1 MAKQGNRIDSLLSTL
16 FLDIDKSL
24 VAFQSATAVHEYLR
38 KDLGILNVPLS
49 VVRRFEAEKVR
60 PNQVIRDVRN
70 GRKETLPYVTKGLD
84 SLWQVDLMD
93 LHKKNNSPNAYAFAL
108 VKIDV
113 FSRKVDAELVTNKSA
128 IKVTQAFDKI
138 CRRNG
143 RWPDTLQTDEGK
155 EFLNSSFQK
164 YCKSKKIRHFV
175 VNSEK
180 KAAVVERFN
189 RDFQKLLYRF
199 KQAYPKRTI
208 KELIAKVVVN
218 HNDSR
223 HSHHG
228 FKPSDIDV
236 ALAAKMAKLQH
247 RDRIRRGR
255 MNRTKVR
262 PFRFNVGDTVRTV
275 ATKMPFDKSYRG
287 TFTKEVF
294 QIEKRFRKFPHY
306 YINLYRLRDLLGE
319 EILGVHYEHELQ
331 KVYLPHKRRRIVEKI
346 LKRNKRLGKLVTF
359 QDYPSRYTEWVQ

>member
-1 MAKQGNRIDSLLSTL
+1 M
-16 FLDIDKSL
+16 
-24 VAFQSATAVHEYLR
+24 
-38 KDLGILNVPLS
+38 
-49 VVRRFEAEKVR
+49 
-60 PNQVIRDVRN
+60 
-70 GRKETLPYVTKGLD
+70 
-84 SLWQVDLMD
+84 
-93 LHKKNNSPNAYAFAL
+93 
-108 VKIDV
+108 
-113 FSRKVDAELVTNKSA
+113 
-128 IKVTQAFDKI
+128 
-138 CRRNG
+138 
-143 RWPDTLQTDEGK
+143 
-155 EFLNSSFQK
+155 
-164 YCKSKKIRHFV
+164 
-175 VNSEK
+175 NSEK

-331 KVYLPHKRRRIVEKI
+331 KVYLPHERRRIVEKI